1 MIKRGRGRPQS
12 SNSKVAVRKRAQ
24 RARGKGEAIT
34 LERLV
39 INDAD
44 SWIAILREDT
54 DLVPEWITRNDTQAI
69 LRATVAW
76 IDDECSEYRRER
88 AEEKLRESCTR
99 RVGQLEQEQ
108 PPELKDKGVR
118 FRAPDE
124 PITWAMP
131 VGVHSKRNP
140 LCSPFH
146 DARRIRPLGAP
157 RSARS

>member
-108 PPELKDKGVR
+108 PPELKDKGIR
-118 FRAPDE
+118 FPTPPEHGDYVPNRYVGIYSGRE
-124 PITWAMP
+124 PL
-131 VGVHSKRNP
+131 HNP
-140 LCSPFH
+140 
-146 DARRIRPLGAP
+146 
-157 RSARS
+157 